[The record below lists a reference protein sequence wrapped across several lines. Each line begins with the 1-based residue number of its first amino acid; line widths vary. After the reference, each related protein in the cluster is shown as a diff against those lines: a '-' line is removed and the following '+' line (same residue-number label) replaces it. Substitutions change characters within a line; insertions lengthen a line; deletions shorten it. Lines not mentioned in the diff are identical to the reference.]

1 MEVLARM
8 VGDPKTGYVVNQC
21 KKMGLWE
28 PLEKREAVLSVTIN
42 GRRIYFKNNAQ
53 YKVFRA
59 ACNKFK
65 EAGMDLNDFL
75 DSLPNVI
82 KIKEDKDMSKKLVKL
97 TEGDLRNIVKRSVNR
112 ILREF
117 GSDGPDF
124 DEPYGTSDM
133 FQNIGMLSGERANS
147 ANDIDDFN
155 PDTMS
160 IYGDD
165 DSSDEDF
172 DIDNSEFDPI
182 DLPESRRRGKVIKES
197 DDDFNYDAYYRSL
210 KGFLNNPI
218 DINNGDYN
226 PSDEEIMSAMG
237 DLNLDDLDLDLPE
250 SKKRMGRIIR
260 ESINKVLNESG
271 DDYPGND
278 WQDTYMDNKGN
289 KIQSKG
295 HGQNRKWRTVKN
307 QEPKKQAKQF
317 KNYPSN
323 DWEDA
328 YIDHKGNRIQS
339 KGHGPNKKFRTIRK
353 G

>member
-1 MEVLARM
+1 
-8 VGDPKTGYVVNQC
+8 
-21 KKMGLWE
+21 MGLWE

-97 TEGDLRNIVKRSVNR
+97 TEGDLRNIVKSSVNR
-112 ILREF
+112 ILEVF
-117 GSDGPDF
+117 HNANYQNDEDF
-124 DEPYGTSDM
+124 EDFNNDYVP
-133 FQNIGMLSGERANS
+133 S
-147 ANDIDDFN
+147 ANDFEDIEDNDFDLENYDGYYGYDNPGDYEGWMDD
-155 PDTMS
+155 PIED
-160 IYGDD
+160 G
-165 DSSDEDF
+165 EDF
-172 DIDNSEFDPI
+172 QF
-182 DLPESRRRGKVIKES
+182 ESKKRRGKVIKES

-307 QEPKKQAKQF
+307 QEPKKQAKPF

-323 DWEDA
+323 DWEDT
-328 YIDHKGNRIQS
+328 YIDRKGNRIQS
-339 KGHGPNKKFRTIRK
+339 KGHGPNRKFRTIRK